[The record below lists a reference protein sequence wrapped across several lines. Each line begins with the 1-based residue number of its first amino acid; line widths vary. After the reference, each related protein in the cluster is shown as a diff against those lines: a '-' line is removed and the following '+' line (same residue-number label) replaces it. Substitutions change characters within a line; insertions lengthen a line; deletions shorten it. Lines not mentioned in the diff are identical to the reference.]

1 VGAPVWVSLVGGS
14 VKAMDKDFSAA
25 PQVVKPP
32 YSWSVAESDQL
43 LARYEAGATLE
54 QLSRWS
60 GRSPHHVVVQV
71 AWLMW
76 GVGADD
82 VNPLAPRFREP
93 WSDGEREQ
101 LREFIDAGLSVA
113 QVTHVL
119 GRDLTDV
126 AWRLV
131 IQRQCRRGVSRAG

>member
-1 VGAPVWVSLVGGS
+1 
-14 VKAMDKDFSAA
+14 MDYYSPGNEK
-25 PQVVKPP
+25 PIKPP
-32 YSWSVAESDQL
+32 YSWSVTETHQL

-54 QLSRWS
+54 QLSQWS

-71 AWLMW
+71 AWAMC

-93 WSDGEREQ
+93 WSDEESNQ
-101 LREFIDAGLSVA
+101 LTDFIDAGLTLDEVA
-113 QVTHVL
+113 HVL

-131 IQRQCRRGVSRAG
+131 ILRQCRRGISRAG

>member
-1 VGAPVWVSLVGGS
+1 MSVVERIVEGMHDESSLHQGVT
-14 VKAMDKDFSAA
+14 
-25 PQVVKPP
+25 KPP
-32 YSWSVAESDQL
+32 YSWSGTETRQL

-71 AWLMW
+71 AWAMC
-76 GVGADD
+76 GVGPDD

-93 WSDGEREQ
+93 WSDEESSQ
-101 LREFIDAGLSVA
+101 LADFVDAGLTLDEVA
-113 QVTHVL
+113 RVL

-131 IQRQCRRGVSRAG
+131 IQRQCRWGISRAG